1 MRRALAA
8 LVLALLGVAVLTGP
22 AAAHG
27 EDPRVRVR
35 LDAVEGA
42 PEALTVQVHTT
53 ISEQVV
59 VSNSSGTALEVLT
72 PSGEP
77 FVRVSSSGVRADVH
91 NPFFHRTL
99 GPPDAPVVP
108 PDSAR
113 RGARP
118 KWRLVSEES
127 SWGWF
132 DPRLHPEDAGAG
144 TGVLARWTVPMR
156 YDGEAVTAK
165 GSLVREALQGTWV
178 PGRVESPPGLD
189 VALLP
194 GPRPAVAL
202 TRRTAGEVTVLGDS
216 GAPMLRLDER
226 GVALDPLSDAALST
240 SSTPTG
246 SASAASRDLTRVG
259 SGSFHAWLDSRVQPS
274 RRPPGD
280 PTRVTAQGWQLP
292 VVVDGERAVVTGE
305 WRWQPTEAASTT
317 PSPAPT
323 QSWVAPVG
331 VLGLGLAG
339 AAALRR
345 RVRRARPEAPRR

>member
-1 MRRALAA
+1 MRRPVAA
-8 LVLALLGVAVLTGP
+8 LVLALLGVAAAAAP

-27 EDPRVRVR
+27 EDPRVRAR
-35 LDAVEGA
+35 LDAVAGA
-42 PEALTVQVHTT
+42 PEAVTTQVHTT
-53 ISEQVV
+53 ISEQMV
-59 VSNSSGTALEVLT
+59 VSNSSSAALEVLT

-91 NPFFHRTL
+91 HPFFHRTL
-99 GPPDAPVVP
+99 GPPDAPVAP

-132 DPRLHPEDAGAG
+132 DPRLHPEDVGAG

-156 YDGEAVTAK
+156 YDGEAVTAE

-178 PGRVESPPGLD
+178 PGRVESPAGLD

-202 TRRTAGEVTVLGDS
+202 TRGTASEVTVLDDS
-216 GAPMLRLDER
+216 GDPMLRLDGR
-226 GVALDPLSDAALST
+226 GVALEPLSEAALTT
-240 SSTPTG
+240 SATPVAA
-246 SASAASRDLTRVG
+246 ASDTSRDLARVG

-274 RRPPGD
+274 RRAPGD

-292 VVVDGERAVVTGE
+292 VLVDGERAVVTGE
-305 WRWQPTEAASTT
+305 WRWQPAAAASST
-317 PSPAPT
+317 PSHAPT

-339 AAALRR
+339 AAAVRGVARR
-345 RVRRARPEAPRR
+345 TRAVASRR